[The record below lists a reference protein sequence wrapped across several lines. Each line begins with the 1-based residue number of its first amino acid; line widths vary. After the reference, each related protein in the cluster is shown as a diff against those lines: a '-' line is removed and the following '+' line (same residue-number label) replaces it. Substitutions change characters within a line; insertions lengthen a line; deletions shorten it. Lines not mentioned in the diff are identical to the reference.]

1 MTNKSWC
8 LASLLL
14 PQSWILHPR
23 MPMDKGHGARQAVVV
38 VNHKSQ
44 ICSGFKSSS
53 RRSHKI
59 SWDEPNIAHE
69 ISWSAGNPA
78 AGKKNV
84 AKSPVPTYSRYWLMV
99 LDEPK
104 LVPSRETLIC
114 LHGASGVQFH
124 RAERAQNIPD
134 SRWASAWHTS
144 TPRLARIVM
153 DQVIRRSWMN
163 PETIRKL

>member
-1 MTNKSWC
+1 
-8 LASLLL
+8 
-14 PQSWILHPR
+14 

-69 ISWSAGNPA
+69 ILWSAGNPA
-78 AGKKNV
+78 AGLKKKNV

-99 LDEPK
+99 LK
-104 LVPSRETLIC
+104 WRTYLVPSRETLIC
-114 LHGASGVQFH
+114 LHGTSGVQFH

-134 SRWASAWHTS
+134 SRWASAWHTKTRKNCDGS
-144 TPRLARIVM
+144 SHSSILDESRNNSQIVSLSIEM
-153 DQVIRRSWMN
+153 ALS
-163 PETIRKL
+163 RKDKNVRV